1 MKRIRVP
8 GDKSITHRAL
18 ILAAIGAG
26 RSRIRG
32 HLVSAD
38 TQSTATILRQL
49 GCPIP
54 LLEGDAELV
63 VDGVGLHGLVAPH
76 AALDCGNSGTTAR
89 LLMGLLAGSPFH
101 ATLTG
106 DASLRSR
113 PMRRVTRP
121 LGDMGVEFAEL
132 EQPGRLPVRM
142 RGGSLHAI
150 DYASP
155 HASAQVK
162 SAVLLAG
169 LTGAVT
175 VSVTEPLLSRDHT
188 ERLLLRLGVTLTQER
203 EADGPATVR
212 MEPVAELPPLD
223 VDVPGDFS
231 SAAFAVGAACIA
243 APAPVAIAG
252 VGLNPTRTGFL
263 AVLGRMGA
271 RVTVVNSRTSGG
283 EPVGDV
289 VVERASLTGT
299 RVRPE
304 EVPGLVDEIPVL
316 AVLAATASGVTT
328 FEGAGE
334 LRMKESDRIAALVA
348 NLRVLGV
355 EADEREDGLV
365 VHGLGRP
372 LAGRVR
378 TMQDH
383 RIAMAFGLLAAA
395 GSGAVEIDDPEVVGI
410 SYPDYWTMLHDVTTP

>member
-18 ILAAIGAG
+18 ILAAICTG

-32 HLVSAD
+32 HLLSAD
-38 TQSTATILRQL
+38 TQSTATVLRQL
-49 GCPIP
+49 GCPLP

-63 VDGVGLHGLVAPH
+63 VDGVGLHGLAAPGE
-76 AALDCGNSGTTAR
+76 ALDCGNSGTTAR
-89 LLMGLLAGSPFH
+89 LLMGLLAGSDFF
-101 ATLTG
+101 AVLTG

-121 LGDMGVEFAEL
+121 LGAMGVEFTDL
-132 EQPGRLPVRM
+132 ERPARLPVRM
-142 RGGSLHAI
+142 HGGRLHAI
-150 DYASP
+150 DYVSP

-169 LTGAVT
+169 LTGAVP

-188 ERLLLRLGVTLTQER
+188 ERLLRRLSVPVTQECD
-203 EADGPATVR
+203 ADGPATVR
-212 MEPVAELPPLD
+212 LEPVAELPPLD
-223 VDVPGDFS
+223 MDVPGDFS
-231 SAAFAVGAACIA
+231 SAAFAIGAACIA
-243 APAPVAIAG
+243 AAAPVAIDG

-263 AVLGRMGA
+263 AVLARMGA
-271 RVTVVNSRTSGG
+271 RVTVGNTRTSGG

-304 EVPGLVDEIPVL
+304 EVPSLVDEIPVL
-316 AVLAATASGVTT
+316 AILAATANGTTT

-334 LRMKESDRIAALVA
+334 LRVKETDRIAALVA

-355 EADEREDGLV
+355 DAEELEDGLV

-378 TMQDH
+378 AMQDH
-383 RIAMAFGLLAAA
+383 RIAMAFGLLAA
-395 GSGAVEIDDPEVVGI
+395 GGGAVEIDDPEVVAI
-410 SYPDYWTMLHDVTTP
+410 SYPDYWTMLHEVATP